1 MKPQVIIIN
10 SYAGSLLLGATAAG
24 FPIRATLEN
33 AGYGMEIQRLNFG
46 DREEITFREHTYDW
60 PRLDMSEMLVIA
72 HPPCKAFSP
81 QNPNRKG
88 IGDEAF
94 KDTIRVMEYAMGQ
107 KTMALAIESVPGTM
121 KGAWEVHDDYA
132 KIYGYDIYRVLQ
144 NSISFGLPQ
153 WRPRFWAVFVRRGI
167 LPIGNKMDWHLVPSY
182 VPVRVFLDDDPGP
195 QDPVLEEK
203 FRKQI
208 ALFKK
213 NGVENW
219 KEVLT
224 SKDSGSLFALL
235 RRINSMTEPLQEISR
250 RHCFHGSFM
259 SSVLRVLD
267 PGGFAPTLLYDS
279 WWFCLGR
286 NVRPQEMKA
295 IMGFPRD
302 YGFPMKLAPKYREFL
317 SRGVCPPVAAWI
329 LENIHYNI
337 AGTPKWYDWQDAKDK
352 PKKLPVI
359 IKTIGPGEVADFNLK
374 KTEINY
380 G

>member
-1 MKPQVIIIN
+1 MKPEVVIIN

-60 PRLDMSEMLVIA
+60 PRFDMSKMLAIA
-72 HPPCKAFSP
+72 HPPCSAFSV
-81 QNPNRKG
+81 QNIKRKG
-88 IGDEAF
+88 TGDEAF
-94 KDTIRVMEYAMGQ
+94 KDTIRVLEYAMGQ

-153 WRPRFWAVFVRRGI
+153 WRSRFWAIFMRKG
-167 LPIGNKMDWHLVPSY
+167 LLHSNKMHWRLKPDY
-182 VPVRVFLDDDPGP
+182 VPIRVLLDGEAGPKDDRA
-195 QDPVLEEK
+195 EK
-203 FRKQI
+203 KLSGQI
-208 ALFKK
+208 NLFKK
-213 NGVENW
+213 RGVENW
-219 KEVLT
+219 EELLSRK
-224 SKDSGSLFALL
+224 SGHLWSIIKQDRNLSAS
-235 RRINSMTEPLQEISR
+235 RKEISR
-250 RHCFHGSFM
+250 EYCFQ
-259 SSVLRVLD
+259 
-267 PGGFAPTLLYDS
+267 GGFETGALTVIDPHEFAPVLLGNS
-279 WWFCLGR
+279 WWFCLGQ
-286 NVRPQEMKA
+286 NIRPQQMKA

-302 YGFPMKLAPKYREFL
+302 YGFPMKLAPKYLEFL

-329 LENIHYNI
+329 LENIHHNI

-359 IKTIGPGEVADFNLK
+359 IKTIEPGEIADFNLK
-374 KTEINY
+374 KSEVIY